1 MANFKTYGK
10 TVVDLSEVS
19 SVKPDPTTNGGV
31 VMTLKGGATIKV
43 GASGKTEKDKLYAQV
58 LKDLGI
64 K

>member
-10 TVVDLSEVS
+10 TVVDVGEVT

-31 VMTLKGGATIKV
+31 ILTLKGGATVKV
-43 GASGKTEKDKLYAQV
+43 GASGKTEKEKLYAQV